1 MTWVKICGTTNV
13 EDALASVEAGADAL
27 GFIFAT
33 SPRQITPEQAR
44 QIVDAL
50 PASVE
55 KVGVF
60 VNESVERIRE
70 ITETVGLTAL
80 QLHGDE
86 DAAFARKLLAQVHS
100 ACRPR
105 VLKAMRHE
113 MFAAIAGPEAVGW
126 DPVSA
131 GLFEVGEEEAF
142 RTEQEQSEFEEIV
155 AGVPELAESDPEKLH
170 ELLQP
175 LIQKLKQRRGALHGL
190 KPGPIS
196 AILIDSGGEQRGGT
210 GKAFDWT
217 AASMFVRFVNSITDV
232 IIAGGLTPDNVGQ
245 AIRLFRPY
253 GVDVV
258 SGVERQKGKK
268 DPAKLR
274 AFVQAVRA
282 AGSNE

>member
-1 MTWVKICGTTNV
+1 MTWVKICGTTNG
-13 EDALASVEAGADAL
+13 EDALASVEAGAEAL
-27 GFIFAT
+27 GFIFAP
-33 SPRQITPEQAR
+33 SPRQVTPEQAR
-44 QIVDAL
+44 QIVGEL

-70 ITETVGLTAL
+70 VVELVGLTAV

-86 DAAFARKLLAQVHS
+86 DAAFARKLLAQFDTAHQ
-100 ACRPR
+100 PR
-105 VLKAMRHE
+105 VLKAMPRE

-126 DPVSA
+126 DPISA
-131 GLFEVGEEEAF
+131 GLFEVEEEEAF

-155 AGVPELAESDPEKLH
+155 AGMPEVTSSDPERLH

-175 LIQKLKQRRGALHGL
+175 LIDKLQQRRGPLHGL
-190 KPGPIS
+190 KPGPVS

-210 GKAFDWT
+210 GKTFDWT

-232 IIAGGLTPDNVGQ
+232 IIAGGLTPDNVGE

-268 DPAKLR
+268 DPARLR
-274 AFVQAVRA
+274 AFVQAVQA
-282 AGSNE
+282 ASNE